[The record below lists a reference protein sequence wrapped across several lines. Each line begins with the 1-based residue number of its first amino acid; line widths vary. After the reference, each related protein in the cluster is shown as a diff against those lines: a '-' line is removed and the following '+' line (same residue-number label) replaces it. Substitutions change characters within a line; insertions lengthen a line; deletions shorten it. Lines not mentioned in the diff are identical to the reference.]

1 MESGTNP
8 LTFLFMAIVVLL
20 VIGPEKLPAAIEQV
34 WLAIENF
41 RRQGNDLPPRTLS
54 EARKTWKRSGSPIY
68 AIVGGLYQGAEHL
81 SELRRRLMWTA
92 IVMFGTAL
100 VSLFFAS
107 YIFEVLKQP
116 ADYITLIFLK
126 PAEMILTYF
135 KVGLMCGFIV
145 ALPMLVYQLLLFIYP
160 AMETDKERSNF
171 RMLMIVAVPSA
182 VLFFVGGLAFA
193 YFVLLP
199 FALRYLF
206 QFGADIA
213 QPQWA
218 ISEYISFVL
227 NILFWIGAAFET
239 PLLMLVL
246 SRFGVINADQLK
258 AGRKYAV
265 IVVAVVAAVI
275 TPTPDPFNM
284 ALVMGPLYML
294 FELGLI
300 FTRIF
305 GKRKEEDKSEK
316 DDDADQGTD
325 EEEPATKEI
334 ES

>member
-1 MESGTNP
+1 MQSGTNP
-8 LTFLFMAIVVLL
+8 LTFFFMAIVVLL
-20 VIGPEKLPAAIEQV
+20 VIGPEKLPMSIEQV

-41 RRQGNDLPPRTLS
+41 RRQGNDLPPRTLG

-68 AIVGGLYQGAEHL
+68 AVVGGLYQGAEHL
-81 SELRRRLMWTA
+81 SELRRRLMITA

-100 VSLFFAS
+100 VSLFFAT
-107 YIFEVLKQP
+107 YIFEVLKGP
-116 ADYITLIFLK
+116 AGDIQLIFLK

-135 KVGLMCGFIV
+135 KVGLMCGFVV
-145 ALPMLVYQLLLFIYP
+145 ALPFMVYQLLLFILP
-160 AMETDKERSNF
+160 AMETDKERRSF
-171 RMLMIVAVPSA
+171 KLLLWLAVPSA
-182 VLFFVGGLAFA
+182 LLFFVGGLAFA

-206 QFGADIA
+206 QFGSEIA

-239 PLLMLVL
+239 PLIMLVL
-246 SRFGVINADQLK
+246 SRFGVITAEQLK
-258 AGRKYAV
+258 SKRKYAI

-294 FELGLI
+294 FELGLL

-305 GKRKEEDKSEK
+305 GKRKEEDKAVEEDQGE
-316 DDDADQGTD
+316 DDDT
-325 EEEPATKEI
+325 PTTKAI
-334 ES
+334 GP